1 MPVVIDIT
9 RHTSV
14 FNAAGNPCTAQPV
27 PMTGSA
33 VPASLQ
39 LVGPLGA
46 EELLIPTAS
55 LIESGAGGT
64 SPV

>member
-1 MPVVIDIT
+1 
-9 RHTSV
+9 
-14 FNAAGNPCTAQPV
+14 
-27 PMTGSA
+27 MTGSA

-55 LIESGAGGT
+55 LIESAV
-64 SPV
+64 SPT